1 VFSIETVAA
10 ELRAELGNFLNLQQ
24 DFPRLAKDPQAI
36 KLLERAVRSIPTSHA
51 LHRADAREFAIAP
64 GSVALVL
71 TSPPYWTLK
80 RYRDSEG
87 QLGHLED
94 YELFLSEL
102 DEVWRRGYDALVPG
116 GRLVCVVGDV
126 CLSRRRHGRHRV
138 IPLHAS
144 IQEHC
149 RGMGFDN
156 LAPIF
161 WHKISNAKHEVDRG
175 SGGFLGKPY
184 EPNSVVKNDVEF
196 ILMFRK
202 PGGYRNPSTDA
213 RLLSLIPEA
222 NHRRWFQQV
231 WIGLAGASTRHHPA
245 PFPLELAERL
255 VRMFSFVGDTVLD
268 PFAGTGTT
276 NLAAALW
283 GRNSIGI
290 EIDETYLTGAT
301 ERLRKQLV
309 DAAAEVLEIHAD
321 RISEP
326 KPARQ
331 EVTSGVSAA

>member
-1 VFSIETVAA
+1 MDPIATVAA
-10 ELRAELGNFLNLQQ
+10 ELRAQLGNFFDLQQ
-24 DFPRLAKDPQAI
+24 DFPRLAKDPRAI
-36 KLLERAVRSIPTSHA
+36 EILERAASSIPTSHA
-51 LHRADAREFAIAP
+51 MHRADAREFAIAP

-87 QLGHLED
+87 QLGHVED
-94 YELFLSEL
+94 YEQFLADL
-102 DEVWRRGYDALVPG
+102 DEVWRRAYDALLPG
-116 GRLVCVVGDV
+116 GRLVCVVGDI

-149 RGMGFDN
+149 RAIGFDN

-184 EPNSVVKNDVEF
+184 EPNSVVKNDVEY

-202 PGGYRNPSTDA
+202 LGGYRSPSTDA
-213 RLLSLIPEA
+213 RLLSLIPET

-231 WIGLAGASTRHHPA
+231 WMGLAGASTRRHPA
-245 PFPLELAERL
+245 PFPVELAERL

-268 PFAGTGTT
+268 PFTGTGTT
-276 NLAAALW
+276 NLAAARW

-301 ERLRKQLV
+301 ERLRTQLV
-309 DAAAEVLEIHAD
+309 GAAAEILEIHAD
-321 RISEP
+321 RIGQP
-326 KPARQ
+326 KPAGQ
-331 EVTSGVSAA
+331 EVASAVSAA